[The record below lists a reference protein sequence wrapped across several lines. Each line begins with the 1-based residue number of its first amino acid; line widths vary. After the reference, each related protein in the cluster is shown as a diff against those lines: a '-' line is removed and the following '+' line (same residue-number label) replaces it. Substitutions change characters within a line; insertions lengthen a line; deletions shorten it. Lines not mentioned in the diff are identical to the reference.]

1 MQKRTAM
8 ATRWKNRELLRYNFI
23 SRPLSQQ
30 RPLFWAVVVFA
41 LLLSLVATVTLW
53 PFYSPAQEMV
63 GKDMD
68 DEIGKYQDWNLPA
81 SHPKMVQLADRS
93 SQQNS
98 RSSPLKYLP
107 EYRNPCWHFS
117 SPPSVR
123 SGSVMYII
131 HSLSLYPD

>member
-1 MQKRTAM
+1 M
-8 ATRWKNRELLRYNFI
+8 ASQWKNRELLRCNFI

-30 RPLFWAVVVFA
+30 SSLFRVVVVFA

-68 DEIGKYQDWNLPA
+68 DEVNIGKYQDWDLPA
-81 SHPKMVQLADRS
+81 SDPKMVQLAEAVNRTLAHLPS
-93 SQQNS
+93 
-98 RSSPLKYLP
+98 KFLP